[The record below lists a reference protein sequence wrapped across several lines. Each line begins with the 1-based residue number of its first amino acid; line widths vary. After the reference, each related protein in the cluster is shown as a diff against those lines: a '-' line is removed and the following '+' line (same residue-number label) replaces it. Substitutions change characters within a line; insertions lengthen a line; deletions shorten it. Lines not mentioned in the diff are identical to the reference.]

1 MGKPLGYVLD
11 DAPSTIN
18 GLRVITILLPPK
30 GNRKIGAMWQ
40 TFHLLAD
47 VAPHEAVKTGADEA
61 VCGACPLRPSV
72 VKAAKELGEKR
83 TPCYVVTFQAPLSI
97 YRAWLR
103 GAYEPITPE
112 AARILLRG
120 ADLRLGAYGD
130 PASVRFS
137 VWQRLGVGSGEFRHT
152 GYTHA
157 WLVDGFDERA
167 LSLMMA
173 SLDSKSAERADR
185 LPSSARTYRIVAS
198 VDDIRADEVQCP
210 YQTRGVQCSACGLC
224 AGTSRNAKSVA
235 VLAH

>member
-1 MGKPLGYVLD
+1 MYRSVSAFIGKKRKEPLGYVLD

-18 GLRVITILLPPK
+18 GMRVITILLPPK

-72 VKAAKELGEKR
+72 VKAAKERGEKR

-103 GAYEPITPE
+103 GAYE
-112 AARILLRG
+112 
-120 ADLRLGAYGD
+120 RLGAYGD

-157 WLVDGFDERA
+157 WLVDGFDDRQ
-167 LSLMMA
+167 LGLLMA
-173 SLDSKSAERADR
+173 SVDPISAELADR

-210 YQTRGVQCSACGLC
+210 YQTRGVQCADCGLC
-224 AGTSRNAKSVA
+224 AGTSRNAKNVA
-235 VLAH
+235 ALAH